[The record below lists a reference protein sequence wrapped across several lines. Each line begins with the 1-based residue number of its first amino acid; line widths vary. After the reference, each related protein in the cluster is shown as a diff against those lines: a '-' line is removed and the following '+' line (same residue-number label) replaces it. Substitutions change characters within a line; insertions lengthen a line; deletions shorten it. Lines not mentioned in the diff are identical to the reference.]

1 MISSVIETT
10 IYLWEYLPGFFKAS
24 WLAFQIAGV
33 TILLSWVV
41 GLFLALAQRSPFR
54 IVRKIVS
61 TYVWF
66 IRGTPALIQIFI
78 VYFGLPQL
86 GIKLNPFSAGILALA
101 LGSAAYI
108 AEIIRSGLKAIPQG
122 QFDGAKALGLSTSLL
137 YFRVVLPQ
145 VVRIIVPSM
154 TNEAIN
160 TLKNTSLLSAITV
173 LELTL
178 HTQTMIAATFRP
190 FEFYFLAALLYLLM
204 TTVLS
209 QFSNWF
215 ERKYPSF
222 N

>member
-1 MISSVIETT
+1 MISSVIDTT